1 MSITG
6 EVLSLRNLRGTQREY
21 ETVVIVRPDVNKQ
34 GILALVGRIQA
45 ILGRGGSRLLQVEN
59 WGLRTLAYPIRRQKK
74 GVYLYLRFLGGS
86 AIVAELERN
95 LRIFDE
101 TIRYLTVL
109 VDEDVDA
116 KARPGDVTAEQID
129 QAGEIAP
136 DPTEMVAE
144 AEAEADG
151 EGAGEEAGD
160 GEDNTDGEEA

>member
-144 AEAEADG
+144 AEAEGGDD
-151 EGAGEEAGD
+151 AGSEDAGD
-160 GEDNTDGEEA
+160 GEDNTDGEEG

>member
-144 AEAEADG
+144 AEAEGGDDAGG
-151 EGAGEEAGD
+151 EDAGD
-160 GEDNTDGEEA
+160 GEDNTDGEEG

>member
-95 LRIFDE
+95 LRIFEE
-101 TIRYLTVL
+101 TIRYLTIL

-116 KARPGDVTAEQID
+116 TARPGDVTAEQLD

-136 DPTEMVAE
+136 DPTEFVAS
-144 AEAEADG
+144 AD
-151 EGAGEEAGD
+151 AGGD
-160 GEDNTDGEEA
+160 GEATEEDRGSPGDSDDGEEA